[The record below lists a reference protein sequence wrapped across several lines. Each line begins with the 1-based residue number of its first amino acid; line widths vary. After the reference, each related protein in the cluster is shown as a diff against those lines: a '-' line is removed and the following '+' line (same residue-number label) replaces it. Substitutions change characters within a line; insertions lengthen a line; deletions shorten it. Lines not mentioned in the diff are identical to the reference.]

1 MSVQT
6 DLLGWNLE
14 FFYWTEHAHQPGV
27 PKNHQREVKYVK
39 YMQVMKMY
47 ARSESIR
54 LLIKSRLRIR
64 RGSGLACIW
73 YIGTLTNETPTWNQ
87 LSFSLVWLSS
97 LWGSLCCNKFLIAKA
112 PVFFYLSFY
121 LYIAMLMLIC
131 RKCSWLMSDFNQGWK
146 SWDALP
152 NLGDHWKC
160 YLNFNNGGKKKQTSQ
175 LYRPSLP
182 PSEFSGRCKG
192 QLSLPFKAKSMK
204 TFPFWNQSLKRRW
217 NDI

>member
-6 DLLGWNLE
+6 DLLGWNLD
-14 FFYWTEHAHQPGV
+14 FFLIYWTEHAHQPGV

-160 YLNFNNGGKKKQTSQ
+160 YLNFNNGKKKSKRHNYT
-175 LYRPSLP
+175 
-182 PSEFSGRCKG
+182 GR
-192 QLSLPFKAKSMK
+192 L
-204 TFPFWNQSLKRRW
+204 FPRVNFLGDVKDN
-217 NDI
+217 